1 MTQKTTLIDWT
12 LSFVAVIVVLSVM
25 GAMDSADQ
33 EQSAK
38 VLADAKQHAKATA
51 KRDQKAKAHAYA
63 ELEARSRYMTSFDQI
78 SYAKAGK

>member
-1 MTQKTTLIDWT
+1 MTQKASLIDWT

-38 VLADAKQHAKATA
+38 VLAETKTQAKIDRERNKKT
-51 KRDQKAKAHAYA
+51 DAHAYL
-63 ELEARSRYMTSFDQI
+63 ELDARARALTNFDEI
-78 SYAKAGK
+78 VAK